1 MSPRA
6 PRASVALRKE
16 KVIKIVVASH
26 LRLFH
31 KGNYKYVKSL
41 NLRFILCVLISKC
54 MPYRNLRSA
63 QQRHF
68 KYHLNVLPLI

>member
-1 MSPRA
+1 MSR
-6 PRASVALRKE
+6 
-16 KVIKIVVASH
+16 

-41 NLRFILCVLISKC
+41 NLMFILCVLISKC

-63 QQRHF
+63 QHRNF
-68 KYHLNVLPLI
+68 KYHLNVFHLFDINNSAALQQHQIRDEYCKLL